1 MPEKLQSSVP
11 AKVSCK
17 GEHFSTCRTSC
28 LKSLAALKPDSPKP
42 WASIEDDTNETR
54 ELFQENLTKKYV
66 EMVAFNKRYRTK
78 FINPSII
85 VHMPGIMRVI
95 DLYADVEGLHQWRA
109 ERQLCEQ
116 VIENWHFWLE
126 DGLPEE
132 DDLFRNLDYT
142 VI

>member
-1 MPEKLQSSVP
+1 
-11 AKVSCK
+11 
-17 GEHFSTCRTSC
+17 
-28 LKSLAALKPDSPKP
+28 
-42 WASIEDDTNETR
+42 
-54 ELFQENLTKKYV
+54 
-66 EMVAFNKRYRTK
+66 
-78 FINPSII
+78 
-85 VHMPGIMRVI
+85 MPGIMRVI